1 MAKPAIFPHLFNP
14 ADLGGTLKEVATD
27 FIHTSTDQNVLSR
40 WFHSVQD
47 ADLYIWLD
55 DRRRVIKQQL
65 SFYGTVVE
73 WNAVEGLKTGMVIE
87 EEREDKGQ
95 RRNDAELIQ
104 FDTRPQ
110 KNSIVQAMEL
120 LRHVTSLS
128 SEERGLLMNNF
139 ADSASSI
146 SMDADEFARRF
157 GELLPKPGAIL
168 SMPSR
173 WRLLWL
179 RFKRFLRLSK

>member
-1 MAKPAIFPHLFNP
+1 MAKPAIFPRLFDP

-27 FIHTSTDQNVLSR
+27 LIHTSTDQDVTGR

-87 EEREDKGQ
+87 EEREDKD
-95 RRNDAELIQ
+95 RHRNDSELIQ
-104 FDTRPQ
+104 FDNRPQ
-110 KNSIVQAMEL
+110 KNTIVQAMEL

-128 SEERGLLMNNF
+128 SEERDLLMGNF
-139 ADSASSI
+139 ADSALAI
-146 SMDADEFARRF
+146 SMDAEEFARRF
-157 GELLPKPGAIL
+157 GKLLPKPGEAL
-168 SMPSR
+168 RSPSR
-173 WRLLWL
+173 WRLFWSRL
-179 RFKRFLRLSK
+179 KRFLRLSK